1 MTHRPDFRR
10 ALVGLP
16 ISLVVLGVFGWVK
29 KDEKKVPRSTDGG
42 KAKRRVEKAPRT

>member
-16 ISLVVLGVFGWVK
+16 ISLVVLGVLSLVVP
-29 KDEKKVPRSTDGG
+29 EKKPEQA
-42 KAKRRVEKAPRT
+42 KLQAKRTHKTSK